1 VFKGLIKNSNIDAI
15 LITKISDEV
24 TVVLELI
31 YNNLTFYAASTYFD
45 IQTISKIPYQMD
57 EIMEL
62 TKRGKIL
69 IAADAN

>member
-1 VFKGLIKNSNIDAI
+1 M
-15 LITKISDEV
+15 SDEN

-31 YNNLTFYAASTYFD
+31 YNYLKFYAPSIYFD
-45 IQTISKIPYQMD
+45 IHEQLAKCLNKMD

-69 IAADAN
+69 IAADNNSRSKT